1 MENKSIELGMMIES
15 QLIDMI
21 QNDECENYVEI
32 SDENITEFFTGIVM
46 ASCHLMN
53 QIAGKDEGFLQ
64 HTYTLN
70 NLIVQYLI
78 KNKVNK
84 HLK

>member
-70 NLIVQYLI
+70 QLIVQYLI
-78 KNKVNK
+78 DKKSNK
-84 HLK
+84 